1 MQGGTKF
8 MPTAEETTKI
18 EVGATFKYSPQLA
31 DSDYAQHLQVQI
43 LEMGTRLAS

>member
-1 MQGGTKF
+1 MECQNEV
-8 MPTAEETTKI
+8 MPTAEETTKV

-31 DSDYAQHLQVQI
+31 DSHYAQYLQVQI